1 MNDWPTKLAAK
12 PMLEKSIAAI
22 NERISNLK
30 TESTNAQKRNE
41 GAVIAST
48 YKQLQEILTT
58 VEDIKARLSAN
69 GNLDVADVKALGNH
83 REAILQSNIELKA
96 QKLEA
101 EIFSKADVT
110 IQTAQ
115 GITAAENIT
124 LTAGEIKKLMPR
136 EGYHLNGTE

>member
-83 REAILQSNIELKA
+83 REAILQSI
-96 QKLEA
+96 
-101 EIFSKADVT
+101 
-110 IQTAQ
+110 
-115 GITAAENIT
+115 
-124 LTAGEIKKLMPR
+124 
-136 EGYHLNGTE
+136 